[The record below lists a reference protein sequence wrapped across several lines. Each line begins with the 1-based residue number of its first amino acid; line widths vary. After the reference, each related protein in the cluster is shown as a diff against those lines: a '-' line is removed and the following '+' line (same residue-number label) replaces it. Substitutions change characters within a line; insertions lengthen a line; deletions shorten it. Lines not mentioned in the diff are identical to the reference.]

1 MSLLLPL
8 GAESDSFRVYLTVK
22 IIDNNYGQTSYDLLQ
37 TVTVYPNIAKTSEL
51 MLDIMDN
58 YLNSSLAKT
67 LQETGIKAFSQN
79 MISYASML
87 NYENSL
93 KSSSTSVANTTAGS
107 LVQVADEATN
117 SRSKVRDSMLKL
129 VDTLKASHMGSVKLI
144 STMMAMITY
153 SLDELS
159 IDSAVT
165 AAQCL
170 T

>member
-67 LQETGIKAFSQN
+67 LQENGIKAFSQN
-79 MISYASML
+79 MISFASML

-93 KSSSTSVANTTAGS
+93 NSSSTSVANTTAGS